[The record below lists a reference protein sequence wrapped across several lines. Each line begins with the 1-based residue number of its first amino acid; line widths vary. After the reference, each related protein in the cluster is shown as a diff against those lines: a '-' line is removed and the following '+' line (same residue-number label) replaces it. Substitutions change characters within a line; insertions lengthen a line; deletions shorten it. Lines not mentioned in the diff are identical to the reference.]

1 MLVYQRVPFEFMIPK
16 IDDETVD
23 AIKNGDTNKKPRS
36 NHHKSLAKTS
46 VE

>member
-1 MLVYQRVPFEFMIPK
+1 MEIIGLPFEFMAPK

-23 AIKNGDTNKKPRS
+23 AIKNTNTNKKPRS

-46 VE
+46 EE